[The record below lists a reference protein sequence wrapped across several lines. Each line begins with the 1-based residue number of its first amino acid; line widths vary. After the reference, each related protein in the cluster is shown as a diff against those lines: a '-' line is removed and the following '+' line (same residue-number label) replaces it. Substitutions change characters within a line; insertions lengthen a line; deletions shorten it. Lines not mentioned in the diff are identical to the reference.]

1 MLDRYLSLG
10 IVHGSVVTRYAI
22 DLSVP
27 ILMIAHTVLSESLNY
42 FHFSLEI
49 NFFMHDNS
57 A

>member
-10 IVHGSVVTRYAI
+10 IVHGSVVTRYSI